1 MERVIQVVAVLFAIA
16 LPFVAAGVVLSVLA
30 DFITSRLV
38 KTAPCMRSSSCRG
51 RVPIVGPWYCRRRA
65 HAYCSL
71 CMPELY
77 RDEV

>member
-1 MERVIQVVAVLFAIA
+1 MERIIQVGAVLFAIA
-16 LPFVAAGVVLSVLA
+16 LPFAAAAMVLSYLA
-30 DFITSRLV
+30 EYLASRIV